1 MIMQTL
7 NFHEWVLNYIKQF
20 RYTWVYSEF
29 NISEVFLYDWSWN
42 NAEELFK
49 VWHFWIMENLSW
61 DHELPP
67 EKLAII
73 EEHGKHRRIMSALRW
88 SYKLEE
94 LYNKEK
100 TLKQKNYTI
109 YQ

>member
-1 MIMQTL
+1 
-7 NFHEWVLNYIKQF
+7 
-20 RYTWVYSEF
+20 
-29 NISEVFLYDWSWN
+29 
-42 NAEELFK
+42 
-49 VWHFWIMENLSW
+49 MENLLW

-73 EEHGKHRRIMSALRW
+73 EKHGKHRRIMSALRW